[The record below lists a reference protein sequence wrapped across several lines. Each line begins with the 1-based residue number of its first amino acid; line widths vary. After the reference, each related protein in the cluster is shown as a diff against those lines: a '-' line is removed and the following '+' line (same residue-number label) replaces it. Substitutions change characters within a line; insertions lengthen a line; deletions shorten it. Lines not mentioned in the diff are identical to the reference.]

1 MKKCFCNYP
10 TYPIITTLTHD
21 TDPSNAGFTSDL
33 LPHLS
38 VFLFCHMGQ
47 QYILNPFL
55 GATIPCPN
63 PPKPRNPPE

>member
-1 MKKCFCNYP
+1 MKKCFCNYH

-21 TDPSNAGFTSDL
+21 TDPSNAGFTSDR

-47 QYILNPFL
+47 QYI
-55 GATIPCPN
+55 
-63 PPKPRNPPE
+63 